1 MLPPITRISIKNFAS
16 FDSQGIEFEPQKINF
31 IYGKNSTG
39 KTTIANVLSNIS
51 QYPSCNISWQQRP
64 LEVLVYNRR
73 FVHQNF
79 GQSSDIKGIFNLGEH
94 NISEIENIALRQKEI
109 GLREAELQKYQ
120 SEIII
125 KNNDLEKLEKHFKE
139 IKCWEG
145 IYKKYEEA
153 FSGAFKNY
161 KTKEKFAEKIS
172 ILCRLSSNQATLT
185 YRELE
190 AKSQTIFNDKA
201 KKASEITK
209 FLAPNFINL
218 EQNSIFVEIII
229 GKSNVD
235 IAGLIA
241 NLQNSDWV
249 KNGVNYFKIN
259 NQNCPFCQQSITDDF
274 RQQLDQYFDESYRQK
289 IVELNLAR
297 DKYYLEGVLL
307 LEKIC
312 QYQTLDHQFINLDE
326 INKLKNIIQT
336 TFEKNLLTINNKIKE
351 PSLKIELDSL
361 IKNIEE
367 LQKLIDQAIL
377 NTSEHNDLINNL
389 KKEKDLL
396 TNQIWNF
403 IAAEAQNTYKNH
415 NKDRHNIKMAIED
428 LQKNERLIK
437 QKIRDLKSQI
447 NALEAKITS
456 IKPAINT
463 INQVLADVGFANF
476 FLAEGE
482 DKSSYKIIRQNGDD
496 ARKTLSEGEKTL
508 ITFLYFYHLTKGGFD
523 QDEAANDRVVVLD
536 DPISSLDDATLLV
549 VAQLTK
555 QLIDDCQNGGKI
567 KQFFVLTHNNN
578 FWKELTDINGGS
590 YFALTTSNNKSALK
604 AGGWVAPSSFS
615 RIEPIKTKLS

>member
-201 KKASEITK
+201 EKASEITK

-218 EQNSIFVEIII
+218 EQNSIFAEIII

-403 IAAEAQNTYKNH
+403 IAAEAQDTYQNH
-415 NKDRHNIKMAIED
+415 NQDRHNIKMAI
-428 LQKNERLIK
+428 
-437 QKIRDLKSQI
+437 
-447 NALEAKITS
+447 
-456 IKPAINT
+456 
-463 INQVLADVGFANF
+463 
-476 FLAEGE
+476 
-482 DKSSYKIIRQNGDD
+482 
-496 ARKTLSEGEKTL
+496 
-508 ITFLYFYHLTKGGFD
+508 
-523 QDEAANDRVVVLD
+523 
-536 DPISSLDDATLLV
+536 
-549 VAQLTK
+549 
-555 QLIDDCQNGGKI
+555 
-567 KQFFVLTHNNN
+567 
-578 FWKELTDINGGS
+578 
-590 YFALTTSNNKSALK
+590 
-604 AGGWVAPSSFS
+604 
-615 RIEPIKTKLS
+615 

>member
-16 FDSQGIEFEPQKINF
+16 FDTQGIEFEPQKINF

-201 KKASEITK
+201 EKASEITK

-218 EQNSIFVEIII
+218 EQNSIFAEIII

-403 IAAEAQNTYKNH
+403 IAAEAQDTYQNH

-578 FWKELTDINGGS
+578 FWKELTDINGGL
-590 YFALTTSNNKSALK
+590 YFALTTNNNKSALK
-604 AGGWVAPSSFS
+604 AGDWVAPSSFS

>member
-201 KKASEITK
+201 EKASEITK

-403 IAAEAQNTYKNH
+403 IAAEAQDTYQNH

-578 FWKELTDINGGS
+578 FWKELTDINGGL
-590 YFALTTSNNKSALK
+590 YFALTTNNNKSALK
-604 AGGWVAPSSFS
+604 AGDWVAPSSFS

>member
-16 FDSQGIEFEPQKINF
+16 FDTQGIEFEPQKINF

-201 KKASEITK
+201 EKASEITK

-403 IAAEAQNTYKNH
+403 IAAEAQDTYQNH

-578 FWKELTDINGGS
+578 FWKELTDINGGL
-590 YFALTTSNNKSALK
+590 YFALTTNNNKSALK
-604 AGGWVAPSSFS
+604 AGDWVAPSSFS

>member
-125 KNNDLEKLEKHFKE
+125 QNNDLEKLEKHFKE

-201 KKASEITK
+201 EKASEITK

-403 IAAEAQNTYKNH
+403 IAAEAQDTYQNH

-536 DPISSLDDATLLV
+536 DPISSLDDSTLLV

-604 AGGWVAPSSFS
+604 AGDWVAPSSFS

>member
-1 MLPPITRISIKNFAS
+1 VSHPITRIAIKNFAS
-16 FDSQGIEFEPQKINF
+16 FDNQGIEFEPQKINF

-39 KTTIANVLSNIS
+39 KTTIANVLANIS

-79 GQSSDIKGIFNLGEH
+79 GQSSAIRGIFNLGEH
-94 NISEIENIALRQKEI
+94 NISEIENIALRQNEI
-109 GLREAELQKYQ
+109 GLREMELQKHQ

-172 ILCRLSSNQATLT
+172 ILCRLSSNQAILT

-201 KKASEITK
+201 EKASEITK
-209 FLAPNFINL
+209 LLAPNFINL
-218 EQNSIFVEIII
+218 EQNSIFAEIII

-259 NQNCPFCQQSITDDF
+259 HQNCPFCQQSITDDF

-297 DKYYLEGVLL
+297 DKYYSEGVLL

-312 QYQTLDHQFINLDE
+312 QYQTLNHQFINLDE

-336 TFEKNLLTINNKIKE
+336 IFEKNLLTINNKIKE

-377 NTSEHNDLINNL
+377 NTSKHNDLINNL

-396 TNQIWNF
+396 TNQIWHF
-403 IAAEAQNTYKNH
+403 IATEAQDTYQNH

-447 NALEAKITS
+447 NASEAKITS

-482 DKSSYKIIRQNGDD
+482 DKSGYKIIRQNGDD

-536 DPISSLDDATLLV
+536 DPISSLDDSTLLV

-590 YFALTTSNNKSALK
+590 YFTLTTSNNKSALK
-604 AGGWVAPSSFS
+604 AGGCAPQSFS